1 MRIRALIATAACLL
15 LVLSVSV
22 QAQSG
27 ERTLMYSYQRDG
39 QVVHIAFFDLPPGLP
54 ACHIEDARELP
65 KSARDFEIS
74 KLEFDHIWSALTASE
89 LKQFERKQ
97 GSSSEIE
104 TLNYYVFTTAYLPD
118 GEKKMFVV
126 PKDRAPKSVAELVRE
141 IRAYNRD

>member
-15 LVLSVSV
+15 LVISVSV

-39 QVVHIAFFDLPPGLP
+39 QMVHIAFFDLSPGPICHIDDARGLP
-54 ACHIEDARELP
+54 
-65 KSARDFEIS
+65 KTARDFAIS
-74 KLEFDHIWSALTASE
+74 KSEFDHLWSALTDSSE
-89 LKQFERKQ
+89 LKQFERKE
-97 GSSSEIE
+97 GSSSEID
-104 TLNYYVFTTAYLPD
+104 TLNYHVFTTAYLPD

>member
-1 MRIRALIATAACLL
+1 
-15 LVLSVSV
+15 
-22 QAQSG
+22 
-27 ERTLMYSYQRDG
+27 MYSYQRDG

-74 KLEFDHIWSALTASE
+74 KLEFDHIWSALTSSE

-104 TLNYYVFTTAYLPD
+104 TLNYYVFTTAHLPD